1 MAYEMMYVTA
11 KENQKLSDVSNIRGK
26 SQIKSWCQI
35 ASEVLVVECDRLEL
49 LVAQKKGYDSQ

>member
-26 SQIKSWCQI
+26 SQIKSWC
-35 ASEVLVVECDRLEL
+35 
-49 LVAQKKGYDSQ
+49 